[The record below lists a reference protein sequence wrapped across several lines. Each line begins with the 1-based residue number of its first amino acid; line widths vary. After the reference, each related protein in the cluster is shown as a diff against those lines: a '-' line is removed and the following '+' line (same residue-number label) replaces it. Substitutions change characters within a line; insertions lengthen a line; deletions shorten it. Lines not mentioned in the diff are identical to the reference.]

1 VDQVAWDDQRHVLT
15 LAGLTLAAPA
25 PTVPRLASDEGLPA
39 VASDRVIETSV
50 VNQHG

>member
-1 VDQVAWDDQRHVLT
+1 VNQVAWDDQRHVLT

-25 PTVPRLASDEGLPA
+25 PTVPRLAGDGGLPA
-39 VASDRVIETSV
+39 VVSDRVIETSV